1 MLYLL
6 DTADLEDIRKAF
18 DIYPMDG
25 VTTNPTII
33 AKENTDFYEHLTKI
47 RTIIGEDSML
57 HVQILS
63 TTSDEMIKE
72 AKNLLEKISGNVYIK
87 IPVTPEGIKAMKHLH
102 KSGVKITATA
112 VFTALQA
119 LTAAKAGAD
128 FVAPYVNRS
137 DNISSDGVSM
147 VGNIVELFNKFGFTT
162 RVLAASFMNVQQ
174 VYASMMVGTHAVTVN
189 MDTFENS
196 LKHPLTDY
204 SVDRFIQDWEG
215 VYGEGKT
222 TYNI

>member
-1 MLYLL
+1 
-6 DTADLEDIRKAF
+6 
-18 DIYPMDG
+18 
-25 VTTNPTII
+25 
-33 AKENTDFYEHLTKI
+33 
-47 RTIIGEDSML
+47 
-57 HVQILS
+57 
-63 TTSDEMIKE
+63 
-72 AKNLLEKISGNVYIK
+72 
-87 IPVTPEGIKAMKHLH
+87 
-102 KSGVKITATA
+102 
-112 VFTALQA
+112 
-119 LTAAKAGAD
+119 
-128 FVAPYVNRS
+128 
-137 DNISSDGVSM
+137 M